1 MGLGYA
7 NKSSK
12 PVETVAIEGEIM
24 AVTEKAFLFKVHVGT
39 EEIEEWIPKSQ
50 LSGDGWED
58 LEKGDTTELVI
69 PLWLAEKK
77 GLT

>member
-1 MGLGYA
+1 MGWKE
-7 NKSSK
+7 KSAK
-12 PVETVAIEGEIM
+12 AVETVAIEGEIM

-39 EEIEEWIPKSQ
+39 EEIEEWVPKSQ
-50 LSGDGWED
+50 LSGGNWDS
-58 LEKGDTTELVI
+58 LKKGDETELTI